1 MREFSLTVLDFQLQ
15 EIKKIFISEIENKYF
30 HYNYSIYE
38 VDVKFLNVNDFQDYL
53 VTTRIEKKLLLKNI
67 YKLSNDIIEL
77 YIENESLEYL
87 KESEEI
93 ENSLPS
99 DWKRKLSDR
108 AIAQVKGG
116 FICLRVEERKIR
128 VFQEYYEIGGFNK
141 AYNQDL
147 CVRTNIRDLLR
158 DIELIWR
165 LIEKYY
171 PDVRVDYF
179 KTYCP
184 NLLKE
189 TEQTQSKKSTNSN
202 LYYDIFK
209 GNVDDSYNLFN
220 TFLKEN
226 NKDDLYNSVSFLVIK
241 MKGNDLIRRDVS
253 YKSIVN
259 FLGAEGLIPVEYH
272 KFNDNASFNNRAQ
285 TKGRKILYDNLRIKF
300 LSSE

>member
-1 MREFSLTVLDFQLQ
+1 MGAKLQ
-15 EIKKIFISEIENKYF
+15 YF

-99 DWKRKLSDR
+99 DWKRNLSDR

-128 VFQEYYEIGGFNK
+128 VYQEYYEIGDFNK
-141 AYNQDL
+141 AYNQNL
-147 CVRTNIRDLLR
+147 CVWTNIRNLLR

-165 LIEKYY
+165 LVEKYY
-171 PDVRVDYF
+171 PDIRVDYF
-179 KTYCP
+179 NTYNP
-184 NLLKE
+184 NLLNE
-189 TEQTQSKKSTNSN
+189 AEQKPFEYQFNH
-202 LYYDIFK
+202 IFK
-209 GNVDDSYNLFN
+209 GQGFNFFKYLFENFVVNGRGRNADISFLYRKLFDDGFIHAKPTPFMEWINQEYNLDIDKIKTLNEVKSVKRNGLYSTTLESFKS
-220 TFLKEN
+220 KE
-226 NKDDLYNSVSFLVIK
+226 
-241 MKGNDLIRRDVS
+241 
-253 YKSIVN
+253 
-259 FLGAEGLIPVEYH
+259 
-272 KFNDNASFNNRAQ
+272 
-285 TKGRKILYDNLRIKF
+285 
-300 LSSE
+300 